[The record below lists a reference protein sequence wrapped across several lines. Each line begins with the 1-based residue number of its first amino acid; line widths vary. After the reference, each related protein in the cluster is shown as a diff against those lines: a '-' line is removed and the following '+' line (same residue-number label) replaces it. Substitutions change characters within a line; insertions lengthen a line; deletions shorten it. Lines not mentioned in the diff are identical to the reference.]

1 MRRPQHVRP
10 VPFFH
15 RFRSVFAF
23 LLSLTAAGL
32 VFGGAAI
39 ATVHRSGEAGGT
51 VPDIPYSRT
60 EPLSPL
66 PFSLLVWW
74 QSAAHTVDGCTLLTA
89 AAGEPSCRVTAIP
102 RETVLTGGLT
112 EQTLAECCA
121 DGTRA
126 AFADGTARL
135 GRQLGLGELR
145 YLVLDAAGRT
155 ALLDRLGDNLIFD
168 VPPLETAAPHPA
180 SGYQT
185 VSADGIEQLLACP
198 SAAFADGADGRTR
211 LRAELT
217 SALIRQY
224 AVPARADEVSEDFRL
239 LLSAGRCSDL
249 SAADGAAIRDTLQ
262 QRRKQGI
269 RCTADTLPGDY
280 VGTADDLRFYPEP
293 PSPAA

>member
-39 ATVHRSGEAGGT
+39 ATVRRSGEAGGT

-155 ALLDRLGDNLIFD
+155 TLLDRLGDNLIFD

-180 SGYQT
+180 SG
-185 VSADGIEQLLACP
+185 
-198 SAAFADGADGRTR
+198 
-211 LRAELT
+211 
-217 SALIRQY
+217 
-224 AVPARADEVSEDFRL
+224 
-239 LLSAGRCSDL
+239 
-249 SAADGAAIRDTLQ
+249 
-262 QRRKQGI
+262 
-269 RCTADTLPGDY
+269 
-280 VGTADDLRFYPEP
+280 
-293 PSPAA
+293 